1 MNSYEIEVRP
11 QPGATG
17 SDNFQIYTETVQA
30 LTTADAIKKVERMN
44 PGCIVG
50 AQVRYCGSS
59 DNGNFGGGG
68 SDLGDIGGY
77 AALFAAL
84 FVLWLFIEF
93 WYLAIPLSILGGIVW
108 WQNRNN

>member
-11 QPGATG
+11 RPGATG

-30 LTTADAIKKVERMN
+30 LTSQDATSRVERMN
-44 PGCIVG
+44 PGCIV
-50 AQVRYCGSS
+50 RCCGFS
-59 DNGNFGGGG
+59 DTHNSGGGG

-108 WQNRNN
+108 WNNRND